1 MECSRVVRVYSI
13 HFNTIPTMYLVYLHR
28 FTIYDNIIYCGNYS
42 FLVNID
48 PILTRRSLRPL
59 RPGPKRCG
67 ACRRTVRPMSGGG
80 VPFGWSVTRDHHPK
94 YGWIYMYIYMYIY
107 VQITI
112 YVYIYTHTIH
122 IKKQVELS
130 ELADFLGI
138 VSIFRHTK
146 PTKAPQNKL
155 SNNIK

>member
-94 YGWIYMYIYMYIY
+94 YGWIYMYIYICIYMYKLLY
-107 VQITI
+107 M
-112 YVYIYTHTIH
+112 YIYTHTIH

-138 VSIFRHTK
+138 VSIFRHKTNQSTPK
-146 PTKAPQNKL
+146 
-155 SNNIK
+155 